1 MFLCY
6 RPKSFFWN
14 YSLKK
19 WVEIAGK
26 EPIKLI
32 LKDGFEE
39 YRPKFLVND
48 NVYNEIVQNNSK
60 Y

>member
-1 MFLCY
+1 M
-6 RPKSFFWN
+6 
-14 YSLKK
+14 
-19 WVEIAGK
+19 AGK